1 LIETI
6 TTILIDRIWY
16 SSILDEGSFR
26 GADCD
31 TDHSLVVAKVRDR
44 LAVSTKATHMFD
56 VDKFNMRRL
65 YELQVRK

>member
-1 LIETI
+1 MKDLSGELTA
-6 TTILIDRIWY
+6 ILITVWW
-16 SSILDEGSFR
+16 LQK
-26 GADCD
+26 
-31 TDHSLVVAKVRDR
+31 LRDR